1 MTQTDAQTQTGSK
14 TADHKPR
21 PPVRADNLLAVA
33 SGKGG
38 VGKTWFSITLAH
50 AMAKQNKNILL
61 FDGDLG
67 LANVDVQLGLMPEHD
82 LRHVIEK
89 KLPLSRIV
97 QHHNGTGLNI
107 IAGQS
112 GAASLANLPV
122 ESVIALRDQLLPV
135 CPDYDRVIID
145 LGAGIDRT
153 VRILSGA
160 ARHVL
165 IVVNEEPTSLTD
177 AYAFIKLTHM
187 AGLSDAIHVIVNN
200 VESKPDG
207 ERVYQTISQA
217 CQNFLKFRPPLAGIV
232 RHDKKIPESIRH
244 QTPLLTRYP
253 NSTAAFDVEIIAN
266 YILNLP
272 VGG

>member
-1 MTQTDAQTQTGSK
+1 MTQTTE
-14 TADHKPR
+14 HKPR

-50 AMAKQNKNILL
+50 AMAKQNKKILL

-67 LANVDVQLGLMPEHD
+67 LANIDVQLGLMPEHD
-82 LRHVIEK
+82 LRHVIDK

-97 QHHNGTGLNI
+97 QHHTGTGLNV

-112 GAASLANLPV
+112 GAVSLANLPI
-122 ESVIALRDQLLPV
+122 EQVIALRDELLPL
-135 CPDYDRVIID
+135 CADYDRAIID

-160 ARHVL
+160 ARNVL
-165 IVVNEEPTSLTD
+165 IIVNEEPTSLTD

-187 AGLSDAIHVIVNN
+187 AGLADAVHIIVNN
-200 VESKPDG
+200 VDNKADG
-207 ERVYQTISQA
+207 ERVYQTLSKA
-217 CQNFLKFRPPLAGIV
+217 CQNFLKIRPPLAGIV
-232 RHDKKIPESIRH
+232 RHDKKIPESIRY

-253 NSTAAFDVEIIAN
+253 NSTAAFDMEIIAN
-266 YILNLP
+266 YVLNLTP
-272 VGG
+272 TAPLTAATV